1 MIYKFSKFMSI
12 FTNTNYPWL
21 QNQSTKQ
28 HVRMD
33 EEDNSYEATDTH
45 RQYTFVSQRTVS
57 CIEKNQ
63 NKMITF
69 QRTFLD
75 QQQNE
80 LALVD
85 NNINHIKENLSVFD

>member
-1 MIYKFSKFMSI
+1 MPM
-12 FTNTNYPWL
+12 FTSTNQPWL
-21 QNQSTKQ
+21 QNQSTRQNVK
-28 HVRMD
+28 MD
-33 EEDNSYEATDTH
+33 EEDNSYEMSDTH

-80 LALVD
+80 FALID
-85 NNINHIKENLSVFD
+85 NNINHLKENLSVFD